1 MEHVLAGGGQGGDG
15 PAMEGVLQGDDGAS
29 ACAVFVIGI
38 LPAELNHTL
47 VCLTA
52 AVGKEG
58 ALHAGAGGELMG
70 QLDIGLRVEQVG
82 DMAQLGG
89 LIGDGLEPLLVA
101 VAQAVDANAGGEVNI
116 FFALGGI
123 QGSALAMVDGNGE
136 SAIGLHHALGVE
148 IHQFFACHRCFIL
161 SVGAINRSWCR
172 HRHR

>member
-1 MEHVLAGGGQGGDG
+1 MMMVL
-15 PAMEGVLQGDDGAS
+15 S

-38 LPAELNHTL
+38 LPAELDHTL

-58 ALHAGAGGELMG
+58 TLHTGAGGELMS
-70 QLDIGLRVEQVG
+70 QLDIGLGVKQVR

-123 QGSALAMVDGNGE
+123 QGSASPWSMATGN
-136 SAIGLHHALGVE
+136 LP
-148 IHQFFACHRCFIL
+148 
-161 SVGAINRSWCR
+161 
-172 HRHR
+172 